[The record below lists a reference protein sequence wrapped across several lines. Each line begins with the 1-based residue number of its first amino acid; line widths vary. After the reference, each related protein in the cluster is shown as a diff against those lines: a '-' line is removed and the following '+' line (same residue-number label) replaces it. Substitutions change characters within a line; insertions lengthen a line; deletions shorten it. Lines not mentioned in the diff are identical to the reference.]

1 MTKTPKLPKKGGLTE
16 RGGKIS
22 LYGLSVEDAL
32 RAAAKTGRPPPL
44 RLGEAESA
52 TEETD
57 ETGLV
62 VEISRLM
69 HLGAAHVDATTISFP
84 SP

>member
-1 MTKTPKLPKKGGLTE
+1 MAISATLHGITSNLMIEKRPKRAKKGEPAE

-44 RLGEAESA
+44 PKPTESNRQRKKRTKPAE
-52 TEETD
+52 
-57 ETGLV
+57 V
-62 VEISRLM
+62 PNR
-69 HLGAAHVDATTISFP
+69 
-84 SP
+84 